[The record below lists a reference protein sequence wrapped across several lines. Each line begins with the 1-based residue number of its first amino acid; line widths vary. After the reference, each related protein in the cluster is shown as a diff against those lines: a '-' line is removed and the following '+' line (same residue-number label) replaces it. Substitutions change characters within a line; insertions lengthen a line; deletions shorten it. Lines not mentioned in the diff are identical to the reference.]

1 MKKYGQK
8 PFASVFLKNRG
19 EGEREEK
26 NIKDTAKLVVLHAN
40 GVHIC

>member
-19 EGEREEK
+19 ETEKK